1 MAQSLKDKDLT
12 EEKTKLETDRAKM
25 NERLNALNI
34 ERDRTVSQLSAI
46 AGAIQMCDAL
56 IDKLDGNVTID
67 TAEED
72 AVAN

>member
-1 MAQSLKDKDLT
+1 MAQSLKVKDLT
-12 EEKTKLETDRAKM
+12 DEKTKLEIDRAKM

-46 AGAIQMCDAL
+46 AGAIQMYDAL
-56 IDKLDGNVTID
+56 IDRLEGNVTID

>member
-1 MAQSLKDKDLT
+1 MAQSLKVKDLT
-12 EEKTKLETDRAKM
+12 EEKTKLENDRAKM
-25 NERLNALNI
+25 NERLTALNI
-34 ERDRTVSQLSAI
+34 ERDRTVSQHSAI

>member
-1 MAQSLKDKDLT
+1 MAQSLKAKDLT

-46 AGAIQMCDAL
+46 AGAIQMSDAL
-56 IDKLDGNVTID
+56 IDRLEGNVTID
-67 TAEED
+67 TAEEE
-72 AVAN
+72 AVTN